1 MLLLPWS
8 RSTPEPTCPDIEVV
22 RPCSMALPPPS
33 MDGKETGREEIG
45 REGDEGG
52 DWEGGRRAGWE
63 EAALHRAPAS
73 LARVSLPTAAAQS
86 DGDGKSEF

>member
-45 REGDEGG
+45 REGDKGG